1 MASSVESQRYL
12 VEKLIFRDLRNDVK
26 RSRQAGTISVSHLVE
41 KHTCRDLKNVEA
53 YSRLTVALSVYII
66 CWLMGSKGLESKT

>member
-41 KHTCRDLKNVEA
+41 KHTCRDLKKNVE
-53 YSRLTVALSVYII
+53 V
-66 CWLMGSKGLESKT
+66 